1 MFIWD
6 VHQTPVGE
14 LNILCSSDSVFAIH
28 FEESVVFQKILKK
41 HQFRKGENDI
51 SDDVKNQL
59 NLYFKSEQAPFS
71 LPLAMDG
78 TDFQI
83 NVWNTLLKIPFGKTA
98 SYKDLSLRVNMPLAS
113 RAIGNAN
120 GKNPFLIVVPCHR
133 IILENGKLGGYSAGI
148 DHKKWLLNFEK
159 SALEKTL

>member
-1 MFIWD
+1 MLIWD
-6 VHQTPVGE
+6 FHETSIGT
-14 LNILCSSDSVFAIH
+14 LSILCSRDSVFAIH
-28 FEESVVFQKILKK
+28 FEESSVFQKILKK
-41 HQFRKGENDI
+41 HPFQKGENDI
-51 SDDVKNQL
+51 SRDVKNQL
-59 NLYFKSEQAPFS
+59 DLYFKGSLSHFS

-83 NVWNTLLKIPFGKTA
+83 NVWKGLLKIVFGKTA
-98 SYKDLSLRVNMPLAS
+98 SYKDLSLMINMPLAN

-133 IILENGKLGGYSAGI
+133 VILENGKLGGYSAGI

-159 SALEKTL
+159 SASEKIS